1 MLSDIPDFVPVPV
14 STDHFQGAALD
25 TLDYSVLDAA
35 VFHAQPT
42 SEARVVNFAQI
53 GPPLLAAFRLD
64 V

>member
-1 MLSDIPDFVPVPV
+1 
-14 STDHFQGAALD
+14 
-25 TLDYSVLDAA
+25 

-42 SEARVVNFAQI
+42 SEAHVVNFAQM